1 MRRTFVM
8 LLTKRSGDI
17 IRVLIRFPQ
26 DKPVTTAIISDE
38 LHISSRSI
46 QRELP
51 TVEKWLTA
59 KGFRFVR
66 KRSVGL
72 FLDEPDDRRR
82 ELLTLL
88 DATGTDIPSADD
100 RHNRQRQL
108 LHALLFAR
116 EPVKSLTFMDQFG
129 ISEGTLTSDL
139 NQIEKWFDKYHLRLV
154 RRQGLGIFLT
164 GSETARRQA
173 VTSHLKDQKAIPE
186 AEISESIT
194 DSVAQI
200 VSDGARTLHL
210 NLSDNG
216 YLRLNIYLSYSVCR
230 IRQGEYITSEE
241 AAFEDLTMEPE
252 FAVAEYL
259 MQKLRQTFRLPI
271 IESETRYLAIFLTG
285 IRIWSAEQRDLTSKR
300 DFDVHQITLALIQN
314 VSEILDIDFGSD
326 PQLARELGMHIQPAI
341 GRIRAGIPIEN
352 PLLEEIQNRYDEVYQ
367 ACTAGCIALSTSYG
381 LPSFPPSEVGFIS
394 IYFSMALDRR
404 AKLARRISVII
415 VCPTG
420 IGSSRLLAENLHKA
434 YPDLDIHGTTSAFH
448 IEPEELAQNGI
459 DLIISTVRLDTT
471 YRYIYVSPLLN
482 RQDRMLLDSKFQL
495 ILSQKN
501 DRKPRAEK
509 KVPETSFTRKD
520 IHFVSRTGAEIEYL
534 LDHIRIGRAPVLQKR
549 QEILAY
555 AASLFSDTPEMESHF
570 YEIMKKRDQIADT
583 YMKPFHALLLHG
595 KSPDIMHPCFG
606 YVHLEPPIYENARII
621 LGAIVT
627 FIPENDP
634 DQVSAPI
641 VSEIIGALMEQ
652 PELLKALREDDDER
666 FTLLLETSLMKF
678 YKETAA
684 DRLKLSA
691 QDK

>member
-59 KGFRFVR
+59 KGFCFVR

-72 FLDEPDDRRR
+72 FLNEPDDRRR

-116 EPVKSLTFMDQFG
+116 DPVKSLTFMDQFG

-300 DFDVHQITLALIQN
+300 DFDVHQITLDLIKN
-314 VSEILDIDFGSD
+314 VSNILDIDFDSD
-326 PQLARELGMHIQPAI
+326 PQLARELGLHIQPSI

-352 PLLEEIQNRYDEVYQ
+352 PLLEDIQNRYDEVYQ
-367 ACTAGCIALSTSYG
+367 ACTAGCISLSASYG

-448 IEPEELAQNGI
+448 IEPEELKHEGI
-459 DLIISTVRLDTT
+459 DLIISTVKLDTT

-501 DRKPRAEK
+501 DRRPHAEK

-534 LDHIRIGRAPVLQKR
+534 LDHIRIGRAPVLQER
-549 QEILAY
+549 HEILAY

-570 YEIMKKRDQIADT
+570 YEIMKKRDQLADT

-641 VSEIIGALMEQ
+641 VSEIIGSLMEQ

>member
-1 MRRTFVM
+1 M
-8 LLTKRSGDI
+8 LLTKRSADI

-230 IRQGEYITSEE
+230 IRQGEYITAEE

-285 IRIWSAEQRDLTSKR
+285 IRIWSADQRDLTSKR

-352 PLLEEIQNRYDEVYQ
+352 PLLEDIQNRYDEIYQ
-367 ACTAGCIALSTSYG
+367 ACTAGCISLSASYW

-434 YPDLDIHGTTSAFH
+434 YPDLDIRGTTSAFH
-448 IEPEELAQNGI
+448 IEPEKLAQNDI

-495 ILSQKN
+495 ILSQKS
-501 DRKPRAEK
+501 DRRPHAEK

-570 YEIMKKRDQIADT
+570 YEILKKRDQIADT

-641 VSEIIGALMEQ
+641 VSEIIGSLMEQ

>member
-26 DKPVTTAIISDE
+26 DKPITTAIISDE

-230 IRQGEYITSEE
+230 IRQGEYITAEE

-352 PLLEEIQNRYDEVYQ
+352 PLLEDIQNRYDEIYQ
-367 ACTAGCIALSTSYG
+367 ACTAGCISLSASYG

-434 YPDLDIHGTTSAFH
+434 YPDLDIRGTTSAFH
-448 IEPEELAQNGI
+448 IDPEELAQNDI

-471 YRYIYVSPLLN
+471 YRYIYISPLLN

-495 ILSQKN
+495 ILSQKS
-501 DRKPRAEK
+501 DRRPHAEK

-534 LDHIRIGRAPVLQKR
+534 LDHIRIGRAPVLQER

-678 YKETAA
+678 YRETAA

-691 QDK
+691 QNK

>member
-1 MRRTFVM
+1 M

-26 DKPVTTAIISDE
+26 DKPITTAIISDE

-230 IRQGEYITSEE
+230 IRQGEYITAEE

-352 PLLEEIQNRYDEVYQ
+352 
-367 ACTAGCIALSTSYG
+367 
-381 LPSFPPSEVGFIS
+381 
-394 IYFSMALDRR
+394 
-404 AKLARRISVII
+404 
-415 VCPTG
+415 
-420 IGSSRLLAENLHKA
+420 LHKA
-434 YPDLDIHGTTSAFH
+434 YPDLDIRGTTSTFH
-448 IEPEELAQNGI
+448 IEPEELAQNDI

-495 ILSQKN
+495 ILSQKS
-501 DRKPRAEK
+501 DRRPHAEK

-534 LDHIRIGRAPVLQKR
+534 LDHIRIGRAPVLQER
-549 QEILAY
+549 HEILAY

-570 YEIMKKRDQIADT
+570 YEILKKRDQIADT

-641 VSEIIGALMEQ
+641 VSEIIGSLMEQ

>member
-285 IRIWSAEQRDLTSKR
+285 IRIWSADQRDLTSKR

-314 VSEILDIDFGSD
+314 VSDILDIDFGSD

-501 DRKPRAEK
+501 DRRPHAEK

-595 KSPDIMHPCFG
+595 KSPDITHPCFG

-666 FTLLLETSLMKF
+666 FTPLLETSLMKF

>member
-285 IRIWSAEQRDLTSKR
+285 IRIWSADQRDLTSKR

-314 VSEILDIDFGSD
+314 VSDILDIDFGSD

-459 DLIISTVRLDTT
+459 DLIISTIRLDTT

-595 KSPDIMHPCFG
+595 KSPDITHPCFG

>member
-285 IRIWSAEQRDLTSKR
+285 IRIWSADQRDLTSKR

-314 VSEILDIDFGSD
+314 VSDILDIDFGSD

-501 DRKPRAEK
+501 DRRPRAEK

-595 KSPDIMHPCFG
+595 KSPDITHPCFG

>member
-26 DKPVTTAIISDE
+26 DKPITTAIISDE

-230 IRQGEYITSEE
+230 IRQGEYITAEE

-352 PLLEEIQNRYDEVYQ
+352 PLLEDIQNRYDEIYQ
-367 ACTAGCIALSTSYG
+367 ACTAGCISLSASYG

-434 YPDLDIHGTTSAFH
+434 YPDLDIRGTTSAFH
-448 IEPEELAQNGI
+448 IDPEELAQNDI

-495 ILSQKN
+495 ILSQKS
-501 DRKPRAEK
+501 DRGPHAEK

-534 LDHIRIGRAPVLQKR
+534 LDHIRIGRAPVLQER
-549 QEILAY
+549 HEILAY

-570 YEIMKKRDQIADT
+570 YEILKKRDQIADT

-641 VSEIIGALMEQ
+641 VSEIIGSLMEQ

>member
-26 DKPVTTAIISDE
+26 DKPITTAIISDE

-230 IRQGEYITSEE
+230 IRQGEYITAEE

-352 PLLEEIQNRYDEVYQ
+352 PLLEDIQNRYDEIYQ
-367 ACTAGCIALSTSYG
+367 ACTAGCISLSASYG

-434 YPDLDIHGTTSAFH
+434 YPDLDIRGTTSAFH
-448 IEPEELAQNGI
+448 IEPEELAQNDI

-495 ILSQKN
+495 ILSQKS
-501 DRKPRAEK
+501 DRRPHAEK

-534 LDHIRIGRAPVLQKR
+534 LDHIRIGRAPVLQER

-595 KSPDIMHPCFG
+595 KSPDITHPCFG

-641 VSEIIGALMEQ
+641 VSEIIGSLMEQ

>member
-285 IRIWSAEQRDLTSKR
+285 IRIWSADQRDLTSKR

-314 VSEILDIDFGSD
+314 VSGILDIDFGSD

-501 DRKPRAEK
+501 DRRPRAEK

-595 KSPDIMHPCFG
+595 KSPDITHPCFG

>member
-186 AEISESIT
+186 VEISESIT

-285 IRIWSAEQRDLTSKR
+285 IRIWSADQRDLTSKR

-314 VSEILDIDFGSD
+314 VSGILDIDFGSD

-501 DRKPRAEK
+501 DRRPRAEK

-595 KSPDIMHPCFG
+595 KSPDITHPCFG

-666 FTLLLETSLMKF
+666 FTPLLETSLMKF

-691 QDK
+691 HDK

>member
-26 DKPVTTAIISDE
+26 DKPITTAIISDE

-230 IRQGEYITSEE
+230 IRQGEYITAEE

-341 GRIRAGIPIEN
+341 GRIRAVIPIEN
-352 PLLEEIQNRYDEVYQ
+352 PLLEDIQNRYDEIYQ
-367 ACTAGCIALSTSYG
+367 ACTAGCISLSASYG

-434 YPDLDIHGTTSAFH
+434 YPDLDIRGTTSAFH
-448 IEPEELAQNGI
+448 IDPEELAQNDI

-495 ILSQKN
+495 ILSQKS
-501 DRKPRAEK
+501 DRRPHAEK

-534 LDHIRIGRAPVLQKR
+534 LDHIRIGRAPVLQER
-549 QEILAY
+549 HEILAY

-570 YEIMKKRDQIADT
+570 YEILKKRDQIADT

-641 VSEIIGALMEQ
+641 VSEIIGSLMEQ